1 MHECLDVKSGTG
13 QQAGGVSHVRQDVLP
28 TPCDA
33 AEPGF
38 SRWLSL
44 VRARRTR
51 LHRSAIG
58 PALLRRFPGMSGV
71 PIGAGLELAGD
82 GDAHV
87 FIVGS

>member
-1 MHECLDVKSGTG
+1 MSGRTCF
-13 QQAGGVSHVRQDVLP
+13 QRHATRQN
-28 TPCDA
+28 
-33 AEPGF
+33 PG
-38 SRWLSL
+38 SLVGSSL